1 MNSPRRRWG
10 HAITNGYQT
19 LDAPTHL
26 KRSDGMDSQSN
37 NHHLRS
43 VPLIQGGDMGQRGD
57 ASARQA
63 SAGRDAAPSR
73 RRASAS
79 SVDATAKRPRATH
92 VSAYPGES
100 TAGEATARSARRAR
114 RADAQRST
122 EQRDGR
128 RTTGFS
134 LVADETSH
142 APRAERPE
150 RAQRGGRAD
159 ERRTTFAADYEY
171 ETGGL
176 SGAQSRR
183 NAIIDA
189 LCIVPETIGE
199 AVLGLL
205 ARIRA
210 GGVLACAL
218 IVITVLMLYA
228 PVRDI
233 YVTNR
238 KLDALQATYDA
249 LLAEND
255 SIRSE
260 LEFLQ
265 TREGIENEARA
276 RGYVEPGETKVVVNG
291 LTEEELEA
299 LAAEAEDVEVTD
311 TRPWYTRVLDAIFGY
326 EPEG

>member
-1 MNSPRRRWG
+1 
-10 HAITNGYQT
+10 
-19 LDAPTHL
+19 
-26 KRSDGMDSQSN
+26 
-37 NHHLRS
+37 
-43 VPLIQGGDMGQRGD
+43 MGQRGD
-57 ASARQA
+57 AAARQV
-63 SAGRDAAPSR
+63 SAGRDAVPSR

-79 SVDATAKRPRATH
+79 SVDATVQRSRATH
-92 VSAYPGES
+92 VSAYTGES
-100 TAGEATARSARRAR
+100 TAGEVTPRSARRAR
-114 RADAQRST
+114 RSSAQRPA
-122 EQRDGR
+122 EAREGR
-128 RTTGFS
+128 RTTGFT
-134 LVADETSH
+134 LVADE
-142 APRAERPE
+142 APRTTRPE
-150 RAQRGGRAD
+150 RTSRSERTERAGRTERTDARRSAFAD
-159 ERRTTFAADYEY
+159 DYEY

-176 SGAQSRR
+176 SGSQSRR
-183 NAIIDA
+183 NALIDA
-189 LCIVPETIGE
+189 LRIVPETIGE

-233 YVTNR
+233 YITNR

-291 LTEEELEA
+291 LTEEELAA
-299 LAAEAEDVEVTD
+299 LAAEAEDVEVAD
-311 TRPWYTRVLDAIFGY
+311 ERPWYTRVLDTIFGY